1 MKKFLVTGAN
11 GQVGR
16 CLVER
21 LKDKADLLAL
31 TKDHLDITNKQEVF
45 NIVQQFKPD
54 VIINAAA
61 YTAVDRAETEIAL
74 AKAIN
79 IDGAKNLAEAA
90 QIVNAIILHI
100 STDYVFDGKLD
111 RPYVESDAVNPQGV
125 YGETKLM
132 GEQEVLLV
140 NPRSIIL
147 RTAWVFAEHGHN
159 FVKTMLRLGNERESI
174 SIVND
179 QFGSPTYA
187 GDIADALIKI
197 SYIVLNNNE
206 LFGIYHYTGFPYV
219 SWYDFAE
226 EIFRQAKLQ
235 NILHH
240 IPLLKAISSSEYPT
254 PAKRPINS
262 RLNLNKIQQIFNIQP
277 SDWRQKIN
285 KLNDY
290 WDMENN

>member
-100 STDYVFDGKLD
+100 STDYVFDGKLN

-179 QFGSPTYA
+179 QFGAPTYA

-277 SDWRQKIN
+277 SNWRQKIN